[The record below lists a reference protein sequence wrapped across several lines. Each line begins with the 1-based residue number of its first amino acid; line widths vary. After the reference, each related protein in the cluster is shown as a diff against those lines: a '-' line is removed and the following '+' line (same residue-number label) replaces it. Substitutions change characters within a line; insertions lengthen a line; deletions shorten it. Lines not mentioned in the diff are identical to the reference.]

1 MDDDTLFDKVLNVFK
16 HKKPDA
22 PDDTDEAPVAPE
34 KAESANNPVLQGT
47 PLPATQSEG
56 ELLLVKTDEPTAAV
70 IMAIV
75 SNQSKI
81 PLNRLSFKSITLLE
95 KKADK

>member
-16 HKKPDA
+16 HKRSDA
-22 PDDTDEAPVAPE
+22 PEETDGFAPE
-34 KAESANNPVLQGT
+34 TAGTAINAAVQGT

-81 PLNRLSFKSITLLE
+81 PLNRLSFKSIKLCEE
-95 KKADK
+95 KTEK